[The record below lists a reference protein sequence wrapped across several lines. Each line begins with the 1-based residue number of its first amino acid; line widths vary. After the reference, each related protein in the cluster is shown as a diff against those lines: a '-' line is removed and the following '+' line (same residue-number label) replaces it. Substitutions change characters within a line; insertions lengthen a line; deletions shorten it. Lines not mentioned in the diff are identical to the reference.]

1 MASYN
6 DMARTVLDFYTNP
19 DQLVQY
25 GGWEKVFDPN
35 NTYSL
40 EQAYEAIRNNPNI
53 QVIERTD
60 GTVVGWWN
68 KSTGSGSLVNGVGS
82 LPNSNT
88 AGGSS
93 ASNALVNINTAP
105 VVTQAP
111 GSTTWK
117 IANAPAVGE
126 KWATNGGVSGAILTV
141 MAGIKLGLTFDAA
154 LYEVGKY
161 TDIFTDEQLAALNP
175 DNWKQIGSVV
185 DEHWTNA
192 GYPTIGKIGR
202 YVFDTLTYVGQ
213 DYSSQTYVD
222 EDAFTY
228 AAQYLYESGL
238 LKGNSPVAPTSSYK
252 GEFHELE
259 GDSYTNQ
266 LYYKNAIE
274 SAKVKYP
281 DITFPI
287 YTYGEYV
294 WDSPARNTLKVG
306 YIGLDSYYA
315 TKDTEVNIESITPGE
330 FVLGGNP
337 NGAVWKSYNGTLI
350 IDVTNVYKQKTVYWY
365 FDKNT
370 FKLPT
375 DVEMEKVPHA
385 RFYASAPSCFYSAA
399 TKGKYYSSPSCF
411 WYFNYSY
418 QQGIGSQQDATLPDF
433 STATDFDSFKTLLK
447 QQYPDMWDSA
457 ITRDVLQ
464 PDGTLK
470 RFTYVPV
477 PTPNSKDWMDTQPT
491 GDGSQ
496 QSQKDTV
503 VNPDMDTSIKDT
515 ISSSSSNGPTTPNPP
530 DTGGGNS
537 PTVVPPVGKASSL
550 WSIYNP
556 TLEQVN
562 QFGSWLWSSNFVEQL
577 KKLFNDPMQAIIGLH
592 KVYSPVQT
600 SGQGTIKCGYLD
612 SNVPSKLVSEQYVT
626 VDCGSVDLQEYFG
639 NVFDYPPYTEVS
651 IYLPFIGIQRLD
663 PSDVMR
669 STISVKYHIDVLSGA
684 CMAEVN
690 VQRDAAGGTLY
701 TFTGDAAVR
710 YPVSSGSYMS
720 MVSSIVSAVAG
731 TAMIAVAPSTAGILG
746 ATAGVAHSFFN
757 ARNNV
762 QHSGSFTGNAG
773 AMGSKIPYLII
784 SRPQTAM
791 ADKFETLS
799 GYPSN
804 TFTPLSACKGFTQV
818 KYCHVENLNATDSE
832 KQEIEQLLKEGVIL

>member
-6 DMARTVLDFYTNP
+6 DMARVVLDFYTNP
-19 DQLVQY
+19 NDLVQY
-25 GGWEKVFDPN
+25 GGWETMFNPN
-35 NTYSL
+35 NTYNL
-40 EQAYEAIRNNPNI
+40 EQAYNAIRSNPTV

-60 GTVVGWWN
+60 GTIVGWWN
-68 KSTGSGSLVNGVGS
+68 KSTGSENIIRDIGSVS
-82 LPNSNT
+82 NSNT
-88 AGGSS
+88 IGGTTQ
-93 ASNALVNINTAP
+93 SNALTNIQTSPA
-105 VVTQAP
+105 VTQIAP
-111 GSTTWK
+111 GSFKITNSPTTVSGK
-117 IANAPAVGE
+117 LLA
-126 KWATNGGVSGAILTV
+126 NGGVAPAIAVVATGLS
-141 MAGIKLGLTFDAA
+141 LGVTIDKA
-154 LYEVGKY
+154 LYAAKPG
-161 TDIFTDEQLAALNP
+161 FLSDEQLEALNP
-175 DNWKQIGSVV
+175 DNWKQISSVV
-185 DEHWTNA
+185 DEQWTA
-192 GYPTIGKIGR
+192 MGYPTIGKIGR
-202 YVFDTLTYVGQ
+202 KVFDTILGVDSTDNSTQMYI
-213 DYSSQTYVD
+213 D

-228 AAQYLYESGL
+228 ASQYLYKSGL
-238 LKGNSPVAPTSSYK
+238 LSGNGPIAPTSSYK

-266 LYYKNAIE
+266 LYYKNAID
-274 SAKVKYP
+274 SAKVNYP

-287 YTYGEYV
+287 YTKGEYV
-294 WDSPARNTLKVG
+294 WKSPDRNALEVG
-306 YIGLDSYYA
+306 YIGSGSYYA
-315 TKDTEVNIESITPGE
+315 TNDTELHVEVVSPGI
-330 FVLGGNP
+330 FVLGGNT
-337 NGAVWKSYNGTLI
+337 NGAVWKSYSGNVI
-350 IDVTNVYKQKTVYWY
+350 VDATNVYEQKTAFWY
-365 FDKNT
+365 FNKTT

-375 DVEMEKVPHA
+375 DVEMKKIPHV
-385 RFYASAPSCFYSAA
+385 RFQSNGLSCFYSAA
-399 TKGKYYSSPSCF
+399 TSGRYHSSPKCF

-418 QQGIGSQQDATLPDF
+418 QQGIGSQQGATLPDF

-457 ITRDVLQ
+457 VTRDVLQ

-477 PTPNSKDWMDTQPT
+477 PVPNSKDWMDTEPT

-515 ISSSSSNGPTTPNPP
+515 ISSSGSTGSDTPNPP
-530 DTGGGNS
+530 DTGGGSS

-612 SNVPSKLVSEQYVT
+612 SGVPSKLVSEQYVT

-651 IYLPFIGIQRLD
+651 IYLPFIGVRHLD

-669 STISVKYHIDVLSGA
+669 STISVIYHIDVLTGA
-684 CMAEVN
+684 CLSEVN

-701 TFTGDAAVR
+701 TFSGDAAVR
-710 YPVSSGSYMS
+710 YPVSSGSYMG
-720 MVSSIVSAVAG
+720 IVSG
-731 TAMIAVAPSTAGILG
+731 LI
-746 ATAGVAHSFFN
+746 GVATSVVSGNLLPALGGVTRLHT
-757 ARNNV
+757 NV
-762 QHSGSFTGNAG
+762 DRSGSFTGNAG
-773 AMGSKIPYLII
+773 AMGSKVPYLII

-791 ADKFETLS
+791 ADQFETLS

-804 TFTPLSACKGFTQV
+804 TYTPLSACKGFTQV
-818 KYCHVENLNATDSE
+818 KYCHVENLNATDAE

>member
-6 DMARTVLDFYTNP
+6 DMARTVLDYYTDP
-19 DQLVQY
+19 EQLVQY

-40 EQAYEAIRNNPNI
+40 EQAYEAVRNNPNI

-68 KSTGSGSLVNGVGS
+68 KSTGSGSLVSDVGS

-88 AGGSS
+88 AGGSA
-93 ASNALVNINTAP
+93 ASSALVNINTSP

-111 GSTTWK
+111 GSTTWH

-126 KWATNGGVSGAILTV
+126 KWGTNGGVSGAILTV

-161 TDIFTDEQLAALNP
+161 TDIFTDEQLEALNP

-185 DEHWTNA
+185 DEHWTEA

-213 DYSSQTYVD
+213 DYSSQAYVD
-222 EDAFTY
+222 EDAFAYSAWYLWQNGFFYGGLDIPTGVKNVLNNKSFDYSSLKWTPKTEFSITGTY
-228 AAQYLYESGL
+228 YDTLGRPYRKQFDFKSNTPVNVSIVHFLYYEQLSYSILYSSITGDESSSLREREWFRDNPNPSLDRTINNPFSKASGDDF
-238 LKGNSPVAPTSSYK
+238 PVYTSSSSTYI
-252 GEFHELE
+252 GTTIT
-259 GDSYTNQ
+259 DSDG
-266 LYYKNAIE
+266 I
-274 SAKVKYP
+274 
-281 DITFPI
+281 PI
-287 YTYGEYV
+287 CEMPTGF
-294 WDSPARNTLKVG
+294 SLSSG
-306 YIGLDSYYA
+306 YIDDCARIQCYA
-315 TKDTEVNIESITPGE
+315 TKLVGVN
-330 FVLGGNP
+330 
-337 NGAVWKSYNGTLI
+337 
-350 IDVTNVYKQKTVYWY
+350 
-365 FDKNT
+365 
-370 FKLPT
+370 
-375 DVEMEKVPHA
+375 
-385 RFYASAPSCFYSAA
+385 
-399 TKGKYYSSPSCF
+399 
-411 WYFNYSY
+411 
-418 QQGIGSQQDATLPDF
+418 SQQDATLPDF
-433 STATDFDSFKTLLK
+433 STATDLDSFKTLLK

-457 ITRDVLQ
+457 ISRDVLQ

-530 DTGGGNS
+530 DTGGGSS

-562 QFGSWLWSSNFVEQL
+562 QFGSWLWSSDFVEQL
-577 KKLFNDPMQAIIGLH
+577 KKLFSDPMQAIIGLH

-600 SGQGTIKCGYLD
+600 TGQGTIKCGYLD
-612 SNVPSKLVSEQYVT
+612 SGVPSKLVSDQYVT
-626 VDCGSVDLQEYFG
+626 VDCGSVDMQEYFG
-639 NVFDYPPYTEVS
+639 NVFDYPPYTEIS
-651 IYLPFIGIQRLD
+651 IYLPFIGIRQLD

-669 STISVKYHIDVLSGA
+669 STISVKYHIDVLTGA
-684 CMAEVN
+684 CLAEVN

-701 TFTGDAAVR
+701 TFSGDAAVR
-710 YPVSSGSYMS
+710 YPVSSGSYMGI
-720 MVSSIVSAVAG
+720 VSGLIGVATSIVSGNLLPALG
-731 TAMIAVAPSTAGILG
+731 G
-746 ATAGVAHSFFN
+746 ATRLHT
-757 ARNNV
+757 NV
-762 QHSGSFTGNAG
+762 DRSGSFTGNSG
-773 AMGSKIPYLII
+773 AMGSKVPYLII

-791 ADKFETLS
+791 AQNFETLS

-818 KYCHVENLNATDSE
+818 KYCHVENLNATDAE

>member
-6 DMARTVLDFYTNP
+6 DMARVVLDFYTNP
-19 DQLVQY
+19 NDLVQY
-25 GGWEKVFDPN
+25 GGWETMFDPN
-35 NTYSL
+35 NTYNL
-40 EQAYEAIRNNPNI
+40 EQAYNAIRSNPNV

-60 GTVVGWWN
+60 GTIVGWWN
-68 KSTGSGSLVNGVGS
+68 KSTGSENIIRDIGSVS
-82 LPNSNT
+82 NSNT
-88 AGGSS
+88 AGGSV
-93 ASNALVNINTAP
+93 ASNALVNINTSP
-105 VVTQAP
+105 EITQVP
-111 GSTTWK
+111 GSTNFK

-126 KWATNGGVSGAILTV
+126 KWGTNGGVSGAILTV

-161 TDIFTDEQLAALNP
+161 TDIFTDEQLEALNP
-175 DNWKQIGSVV
+175 ENWKHIGSVV
-185 DEHWTNA
+185 DEHWTEA
-192 GYPTIGKIGR
+192 GYPTVGKIGR

-228 AAQYLYESGL
+228 SAQYLYYKKLFNTNIEYPSYETGQRVKYVGLSFDNVERVVVANSMPEDDTPQYSREMVDNLLNHFGIPYPNDLFQLVYSGSSGSGRPSL
-238 LKGNSPVAPTSSYK
+238 ATIEIYISDSHPSIGLVEMDSDNLPRVIYSHTINKYSIRYNIAGDILYDHVTSSAISAYLK
-252 GEFHELE
+252 PEVFNRGHACRFSNF
-259 GDSYTNQ
+259 GD
-266 LYYKNAIE
+266 
-274 SAKVKYP
+274 
-281 DITFPI
+281 
-287 YTYGEYV
+287 
-294 WDSPARNTLKVG
+294 
-306 YIGLDSYYA
+306 
-315 TKDTEVNIESITPGE
+315 
-330 FVLGGNP
+330 VL
-337 NGAVWKSYNGTLI
+337 
-350 IDVTNVYKQKTVYWY
+350 
-365 FDKNT
+365 
-370 FKLPT
+370 LPT
-375 DVEMEKVPHA
+375 
-385 RFYASAPSCFYSAA
+385 
-399 TKGKYYSSPSCF
+399 T
-411 WYFNYSY
+411 
-418 QQGIGSQQDATLPDF
+418 GIGTQPNAMLPDF

-464 PDGTLK
+464 PDGNLK

-477 PTPNSKDWMDTQPT
+477 PIPNSKDWMDTQPT
-491 GDGSQ
+491 GDGSK
-496 QSQKDTV
+496 QSQKDTI

-515 ISSSSSNGPTTPNPP
+515 ISSSTSTSPTNPNPP
-530 DTGGGNS
+530 DTGGGSS

-612 SNVPSKLVSEQYVT
+612 SGVPSKLVSEQYIT

-651 IYLPFIGIQRLD
+651 IYLPFIGVRHLD

-669 STISVKYHIDVLSGA
+669 STISVIYHIDVLTGA
-684 CMAEVN
+684 CLAEVN

-701 TFTGDAAVR
+701 TFSGDAAVR
-710 YPVSSGSYMS
+710 YPVSSGSYMG
-720 MVSSIVSAVAG
+720 IVSG
-731 TAMIAVAPSTAGILG
+731 LI
-746 ATAGVAHSFFN
+746 GVATSVVSGNLLPALGGVTRLHT
-757 ARNNV
+757 NV
-762 QHSGSFTGNAG
+762 DRSGSFIGNAG

-791 ADKFETLS
+791 ADHFETLS

-804 TFTPLSACKGFTQV
+804 TYTPLSACKGFTQV
-818 KYCHVENLNATDSE
+818 KYCHVENLNATDAE

>member
-19 DQLVQY
+19 NDLVQY
-25 GGWEKVFDPN
+25 GGWETMFDPN
-35 NTYSL
+35 NTYNL
-40 EQAYEAIRNNPNI
+40 EQAYNAIKSNPNI
-53 QVIERTD
+53 QIIERTD
-60 GTVVGWWN
+60 GTIVGWWS
-68 KSTGSGSLVNGVGS
+68 KSTGSGSLVSDVGS

-88 AGGSS
+88 AGGSA
-93 ASNALVNINTAP
+93 ASSALVNINTAP
-105 VVTQAP
+105 VVTQVP
-111 GSTTWK
+111 GSTTFK

-126 KWATNGGVSGAILTV
+126 KWGTNGGVSGAILTV

-161 TDIFTDEQLAALNP
+161 TDIFTDEQLEALNP

-185 DEHWTNA
+185 DEHWTEA

-222 EDAFTY
+222 EDAFAYSSWYLWHQGFFAGTTIPNDLQSKLFHKDYDFSSLQWVAGTSFTITGDFVGSGTPISYIYTIESEQPINCSLCFTSRGECSFILSSINNDFNVKIHETDYRDGHITFDRDILNGPLSRITY
-228 AAQYLYESGL
+228 WITGYPTYGYTAHT
-238 LKGNSPVAPTSSYK
+238 GNSNIGGTSIPT
-252 GEFHELE
+252 
-259 GDSYTNQ
+259 TV
-266 LYYKNAIE
+266 I
-274 SAKVKYP
+274 
-281 DITFPI
+281 
-287 YTYGEYV
+287 
-294 WDSPARNTLKVG
+294 NTGSLTTDWVN
-306 YIGLDSYYA
+306 
-315 TKDTEVNIESITPGE
+315 NIETIQC
-330 FVLGGNP
+330 
-337 NGAVWKSYNGTLI
+337 YGTQL
-350 IDVTNVYKQKTVYWY
+350 VGTGKQ
-365 FDKNT
+365 
-370 FKLPT
+370 
-375 DVEMEKVPHA
+375 
-385 RFYASAPSCFYSAA
+385 S
-399 TKGKYYSSPSCF
+399 
-411 WYFNYSY
+411 
-418 QQGIGSQQDATLPDF
+418 DATLPDF
-433 STATDFDSFKTLLK
+433 STATDLESFKTLLK
-447 QQYPDMWDSA
+447 QQYPDMWDA
-457 ITRDVLQ
+457 AVTRTVPQ

-470 RFTYVPV
+470 TFTYVPV
-477 PTPNSKDWMDTQPT
+477 PTPSATDWMDTQPT

-530 DTGGGNS
+530 DTGGGSS

-612 SNVPSKLVSEQYVT
+612 SQVPSKLVSEQYVT
-626 VDCGSVDLQEYFG
+626 VDCGSVDMQEYFG

-651 IYLPFIGIQRLD
+651 IYLPFIGIRQLD

-669 STISVKYHIDVLSGA
+669 STISVKYRVDVLTGA
-684 CMAEVN
+684 CLAEVN
-690 VQRDAAGGTLY
+690 VQRDASGGTLY
-701 TFTGDAAVR
+701 TFSGDAAVR
-710 YPVSSGSYMS
+710 YPVSSGSYMGI
-720 MVSSIVSAVAG
+720 VSGLIGVATSIVSGNLLPALG
-731 TAMIAVAPSTAGILG
+731 G
-746 ATAGVAHSFFN
+746 ATRLHT
-757 ARNNV
+757 NV
-762 QHSGSFTGNAG
+762 DRSGSFTGNSG
-773 AMGSKIPYLII
+773 AMGSKVPYLII

-818 KYCHVENLNATDSE
+818 KYCHVEKLNATDAE